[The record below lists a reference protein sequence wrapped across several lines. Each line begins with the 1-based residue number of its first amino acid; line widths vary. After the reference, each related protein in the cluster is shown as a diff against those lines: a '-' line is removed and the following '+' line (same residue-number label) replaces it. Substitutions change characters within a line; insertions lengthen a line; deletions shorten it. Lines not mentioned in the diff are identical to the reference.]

1 MWLMARE
8 LQGPHVR
15 LLIPCPSSAA
25 NKNKVRLKIEHCRP
39 RCQQN
44 SLVLFFITDT
54 TVLIKLEI
62 QREEKSK
69 LSITNMGQAEVLRS
83 AVLLKIKNVKF

>member
-1 MWLMARE
+1 MSTVLS
-8 LQGPHVR
+8 
-15 LLIPCPSSAA
+15 C
-25 NKNKVRLKIEHCRP
+25 
-39 RCQQN
+39 
-44 SLVLFFITDT
+44 LFFITDT